1 MARSHDHTVTW
12 RGHLKPEIKSVCSLL
27 VTHHALS
34 RLAQRC
40 NARNPRDL
48 VLATHAVFVTLVG
61 EKPLP
66 SDLPPAGYHL
76 PVSLPNG
83 MGDAVAVLERHENA
97 DVDASVVVTV
107 LPPDLN

>member
-1 MARSHDHTVTW
+1 
-12 RGHLKPEIKSVCSLL
+12 
-27 VTHHALS
+27 LS
-34 RLAQRC
+34 A
-40 NARNPRDL
+40 
-48 VLATHAVFVTLVG
+48 
-61 EKPLP
+61 